1 MMTLQQLFRR
11 LVAVARGKAVDRD
24 IDDEMKFHL
33 EMEAAENQ
41 RGGLPPDEAKRRARH
56 AFGGLER
63 FREEGRDARGL
74 GPARDL
80 TGDVRYGLR
89 VLRRSPVFTTVAVG
103 TLALGIG
110 ANSAIFSVVNAVLLQ
125 PLPFPDTRSLVSV
138 WDGGHS
144 LAEFTYLRDRSRTF
158 ESVATYF
165 PNVGVSLSGAEEPMR
180 LTSAQVSAGFF
191 DVLRIGPMKGRFFT
205 KGEDGPGA
213 ARVAVISHALW
224 RDRFA
229 SDPDIIGRPIEID
242 GVSRQVVGITP
253 PGFNFPSSETRIW
266 VPLEIDVTGAH
277 CTSTS
282 PPRCLESA
290 VGYSWGAYGHQ
301 IVGRLKDGA
310 TTEQARSDVYRI
322 GEVLQKE
329 NPIWRP
335 ALPDYL
341 ANVKVSDLR
350 FRLVQDSQR
359 LLFVLLGAVG
369 LVLAMACAN
378 VANLLVVRGAART
391 REMSIRA
398 AIGAGPG
405 RLSRQLLIEHLLLAA
420 LGGAAGLVLAMVG
433 VPVLVS
439 LLPSTTPRLDEV
451 RLDGW
456 VVAFTVLATGLTAL
470 LSGIAPAR
478 RLARTNGLQAIGSAR
493 GGIGAPHRRL
503 AGMLVAAQ
511 IAIGVMLAIG
521 AGLLVRSLTRIMD
534 VDPGFEAERVVTA
547 QANPPGARYVG
558 ASPKRELVRRTVERL
573 AAAPGVTAAA
583 VTTQL
588 PFDQTNH
595 GMAMWIDGFT
605 TDPNKLELFEL
616 RKVTPEFFK
625 AMGIPLRQ
633 GRAFNDGD
641 QANGL
646 PVAIISETAAKKYWA
661 NRQAVGG
668 QLRFPWPGW
677 MSVVGVVADI
687 RNNDLKESEL
697 PAIYVPYDQVPELPF
712 AIVVRATGE
721 PATTTAL
728 IRSVM
733 LEVAK
738 DTPLSRER
746 TMSALVGDSVLG
758 ARAAAVLL
766 LGFGGLALLL
776 GSIGTYGL
784 VAYGVE
790 TRQREFAVRMAVG
803 AGAGNVMQLV
813 LRDGARLAALGV
825 VIGLAGAFALSG
837 TMRGLLFQVAPN
849 DPVTF
854 AAAPLLLAVTAMCA
868 CAIPAWRATRVDPNA
883 TLRRE

>member
-1 MMTLQQLFRR
+1 MTPMQILRR
-11 LVAVARGKAVDRD
+11 LRALLRGRKVDQD
-24 IDDEMKFHL
+24 MDAELTFHL
-33 EMEAAENQ
+33 EMEAADFE
-41 RGGLPPDEAKRRARH
+41 RSGLAPDEARRRARQT
-56 AFGGLER
+56 FGGVQR
-63 FREEGRDARGL
+63 FREEGRDARGV

-80 TGDVRYGLR
+80 SGDLRFGLR
-89 VLRRSPVFTTVAVG
+89 ILRRSPVFTVVAVG

-144 LAEFTYLRDRSRTF
+144 LAEFTYLRDRTRTL

-165 PNVGVSLSGAEEPMR
+165 PRYGVSLSGADQPMR
-180 LTSAQVSAGFF
+180 LTSAQVSAEFF
-191 DVLRIGPMKGRFFT
+191 DVLRVYPSRGRFFT

-213 ARVAVISHALW
+213 NQVVVISHALW
-224 RDRFA
+224 RDRFG

-242 GVSRQVVGITP
+242 GLSRQVVGVAP
-253 PGFNFPSSETRIW
+253 AGFTFPTSETRIW
-266 VPLEIDVTGAH
+266 IPLLIDPTGAR

-301 IVGRLKDGA
+301 IIGRLKDGVS
-310 TTEQARSDVYRI
+310 TEQARADVHRI
-322 GEVLQKE
+322 GEELQRE

-335 ALPDYL
+335 AMPEYL
-341 ANVKVSDLR
+341 AGLKISDLR
-350 FRLVQDSQR
+350 YRLVQDSQP
-359 LLFVLLGAVG
+359 LLWVLLGAVG

-398 AIGAGPG
+398 AIGAGTR
-405 RLSRQLLIEHLLLAA
+405 RLSRQLFLEHLLLAA
-420 LGGAAGLVLAMVG
+420 LGGAAGLLLAFILM
-433 VPVLVS
+433 PALVS
-439 LLPSTTPRLDEV
+439 LLPATTPRLDEV
-451 RLDGW
+451 HLDGW

-493 GGIGAPHRRL
+493 SGIGAPHRRL
-503 AGMLVAAQ
+503 AGILVSAQ

-521 AGLLVRSLTRIMD
+521 AGLLVRSLARIMD
-534 VDPGFEAERVVTA
+534 VDPGFETAQVVTA
-547 QANPPGARYVG
+547 QADPPRARYATPDRARDV
-558 ASPKRELVRRTVERL
+558 VRQVVERL
-573 AAAPGVTAAA
+573 SASPGVVAAA
-583 VTTQL
+583 VTSQL

-625 AMGIPLRQ
+625 TMGIVVRQ
-633 GRAFNDGD
+633 GRAFTTADG
-641 QANGL
+641 ANGA
-646 PVAIISETAAKKYWA
+646 PVAIVSETAAKKFWA
-661 NRQAVGG
+661 NRSVVGG

-677 MSVVGVVADI
+677 MSVVGVVADV
-687 RNNDLKESEL
+687 RNNDLREPEV
-697 PAIYVPYDQVPELPF
+697 PAVYVPYDQVPEIPF
-712 AIVVRATGE
+712 AITVRMNGD
-721 PATTTAL
+721 PAAGTAL
-728 IRSVM
+728 IRTVM
-733 LEVAK
+733 ADVAK

-746 TMSALVGDSVLG
+746 TMAALVGDAVIG

-790 TRQREFAVRMAVG
+790 TRQREFAVRIAVG
-803 AGAGNVMQLV
+803 AQASSVMQLV
-813 LRDGARLAALGV
+813 LRDGARLALWGV
-825 VIGLAGAFALSG
+825 AIGLAGAFALSRSV
-837 TMRGLLFQVAPN
+837 RGLLFEVAPN

-854 AAAPLLLAVTAMCA
+854 AVAPLLLAITAMVA

>member
-1 MMTLQQLFRR
+1 MRLFRR
-11 LVAVARGKAVDRD
+11 LRAVLRGRKVEQDMDA
-24 IDDEMKFHL
+24 EMAFHL
-33 EMEAAENQ
+33 EMEAADLE
-41 RGGLPPDEAKRRARH
+41 RSGVAPDEARRRARQ
-56 AFGGLER
+56 AFGGVQR
-63 FREEGRDARGL
+63 FREEGRDARGV
-74 GPARDL
+74 GPVRDL
-80 TGDVRYGLR
+80 SGDLRFGLR
-89 VLRRSPVFTTVAVG
+89 ILRRSPVFTLVAVG

-144 LAEFTYLRDRSRTF
+144 IAEFTYIRDRSRTLQ
-158 ESVATYF
+158 SVATYF
-165 PNVGVSLSGAEEPMR
+165 PRFGVSVSGVDDPIR
-180 LTSAQVSAGFF
+180 LTSAQVSAEFF
-191 DVLRIGPMKGRFFT
+191 HVLRVRPMRGRFFET
-205 KGEDGPGA
+205 GEDGPGA
-213 ARVAVISHALW
+213 DRIAVISHALW
-224 RDRFA
+224 RDRFG
-229 SDPDIIGRPIEID
+229 SDPDIVGRPIEVD
-242 GVSRQVVGITP
+242 GLSRQVVGVAP
-253 PGFNFPSSETRIW
+253 PGFTFPSADTRIW
-266 VPLEIDVTGAH
+266 IPLLVDPTGAR
-277 CTSTS
+277 CTSSS
-282 PPRCLESA
+282 PPRCVESA

-301 IVGRLKDGA
+301 IIGRLKDGMNR
-310 TTEQARSDVYRI
+310 EQARSDVYRI
-322 GEVLQKE
+322 GEELQRE

-335 ALPDYL
+335 QLPEYL

-359 LLFVLLGAVG
+359 LLWVLLGAVG

-405 RLSRQLLIEHLLLAA
+405 RLSRQLFLEHLLLATS
-420 LGGAAGLVLAMVG
+420 GGAAGLLIAMAG
-433 VPVLVS
+433 VPLLVA
-439 LLPSTTPRLDEV
+439 LLPASTPRLDEV

-456 VVAFTVLATGLTAL
+456 VVAFTILATGLTAL

-478 RLARTNGLQAIGSAR
+478 RLARTEGLQAIGSAR
-493 GGIGAPHRRL
+493 TGVGAPHRRL
-503 AGMLVAAQ
+503 AGILVSAQ
-511 IAIGVMLAIG
+511 IAIAVMLAIG
-521 AGLLVRSLTRIMD
+521 AGLLVRSLTRILD
-534 VDPGFEAERVVTA
+534 VDPGFETERVVTA
-547 QANPPGARYVG
+547 QADPPRARY
-558 ASPKRELVRRTVERL
+558 ARPELARDLVRRTVERL
-573 AAAPGVTAAA
+573 GASPGVTAAA

-595 GMAMWIDGFT
+595 GMAMWIGGFT

-616 RKVTPEFFK
+616 RKVTPEFFRV
-625 AMGIPLRQ
+625 MGIPLRQ
-633 GRAFNDGD
+633 GRFFNDGD
-641 QANGL
+641 KADGA
-646 PVAIISETAAKKYWA
+646 PVAMISETAAKRYWA
-661 NRQAVGG
+661 NRQVIGG

-677 MSVVGVVADI
+677 MSVVGVVADV
-687 RNNDLKESEL
+687 RNNDLREAEL
-697 PAIYVPYDQVPELPF
+697 PAVYVPYDQEPELPF
-712 AIVVRATGE
+712 AITVRATRD
-721 PATTTAL
+721 PAATAAL

-733 LEVAK
+733 LDVAK

-746 TMSALVGDSVLG
+746 TMSALVGESVLG

-803 AGAGNVMQLV
+803 AGAGKVMQLV
-813 LRDGARLAALGV
+813 LRDGARLAAWGV
-825 VIGLAGAFALSG
+825 AIGLAGALALSG
-837 TMRGLLFQVAPN
+837 TIRGLLFEVEPN

-854 AAAPLLLAVTAMCA
+854 MAAPLLLAVTAMVA

>member
-1 MMTLQQLFRR
+1 MD
-11 LVAVARGKAVDRD
+11 A
-24 IDDEMKFHL
+24 EMSVHL
-33 EMEAAENQ
+33 EMEAADQQ
-41 RGGLPPDEAKRRARH
+41 RSGITREEAVRRARH
-56 AFGGLER
+56 SFGGVQR
-63 FREEGRDARGL
+63 FREEGRDARGV
-74 GPARDL
+74 GGARDL
-80 TGDVRYGLR
+80 LGDLRFGLR
-89 VLRRSPVFTTVAVG
+89 ILRRSPVFTIVAVG

-110 ANSAIFSVVNAVLLQ
+110 ANSAIFSVVNAVLLR

-144 LAEFTYLRDRSRTF
+144 IAEFTYLRDRSRTLQ
-158 ESVATYF
+158 SVATYF
-165 PNVGVSLSGAEEPMR
+165 PRSGVSLSGVDDPVR

-191 DVLRIGPMKGRFFT
+191 DVLRINPMRGRFFNR
-205 KGEDGPGA
+205 GEDGPGA
-213 ARVAVISHALW
+213 DRVAVISHSLW
-224 RDRFA
+224 RDRFG
-229 SDPDIIGRPIEID
+229 SDPNIIGRPIEID
-242 GVSRQVVGITP
+242 GLSRQVVGVTP
-253 PGFNFPSSETRIW
+253 PGFTFPDAETRIW
-266 VPLEIDVTGAH
+266 IPLLIDPTGAS
-277 CTSTS
+277 CTSS
-282 PPRCLESA
+282 PPPRCVESA

-301 IVGRLKDGA
+301 VIGRLKDGV
-310 TTEQARSDVYRI
+310 TREQARSDVYRI
-322 GEVLQKE
+322 GEELQRE
-329 NPIWRP
+329 NPVWRP
-335 ALPDYL
+335 QMPEYL

-359 LLFVLLGAVG
+359 LLWVLLGAVG

-405 RLSRQLLIEHLLLAA
+405 RLSRQLFLEHLLLAA
-420 LGGAAGLVLAMVG
+420 LGGAAGLLIAIVG
-433 VPVLVS
+433 VPLLVS
-439 LLPSTTPRLDEV
+439 LLPSSTPRLDEV

-456 VVAFTVLATGLTAL
+456 VVAFTVLVTSLTAL

-478 RLARTNGLQAIGSAR
+478 RLAHTEGLQAIGSAR
-493 GGIGAPHRRL
+493 TGAGAPHRRL
-503 AGMLVAAQ
+503 AGILVSAQ

-534 VDPGFEAERVVTA
+534 VDPGFETEQVVTA
-547 QANPPGARYVG
+547 QADPPHARYAG
-558 ASPKRELVRRTVERL
+558 PERQRDLVRRTVERL
-573 AAAPGVTAAA
+573 AASPGVTAAA
-583 VTTQL
+583 VTPQL

-616 RKVTPEFFK
+616 RKVTPGFFK
-625 AMGIPLRQ
+625 ALAIPLRQ
-633 GRAFNDGD
+633 GRYFTEDDKAD
-641 QANGL
+641 GL
-646 PVAIISETAAKKYWA
+646 PVAIISETAAKQYWA
-661 NRQAVGG
+661 NRQVIGG

-677 MSVVGVVADI
+677 MSVVGVAADV

-697 PAIYVPYDQVPELPF
+697 PAVYVPYDQAPELPF
-712 AIVVRATGE
+712 AITVRATGD
-721 PATTTAL
+721 PAATTAL
-728 IRSVM
+728 IRRVM
-733 LEVAK
+733 LDVAK

-746 TMSALVGDSVLG
+746 TLSALVGDSALG

-803 AGAGNVMQLV
+803 AGAGNVMRLV
-813 LRDGARLAALGV
+813 LRDGARLAAWGV
-825 VIGLAGAFALSG
+825 AIGLAGAFALAG

-854 AAAPLLLAVTAMCA
+854 TAAPLLLAVTAMVA
-868 CAIPAWRATRVDPNA
+868 CAIPAWRATRVDPNS

>member
-1 MMTLQQLFRR
+1 MTPMQFLRR
-11 LVAVARGKAVDRD
+11 LGALLRGRKVDQD
-24 IDDEMKFHL
+24 MDTEMAFHL
-33 EMEAAENQ
+33 EMEAADLE
-41 RGGLPPDEAKRRARH
+41 RSGLTPDEARAR
-56 AFGGLER
+56 ARQTFGGVQR
-63 FREEGRDARGL
+63 FREEGRDARGV
-74 GPARDL
+74 GTARDL
-80 TGDVRYGLR
+80 TGDLRFGLR
-89 VLRRSPVFTTVAVG
+89 ILRRSPVFTIVAVG

-144 LAEFTYLRDRSRTF
+144 IAEFTYIRDRSRTL

-165 PNVGVSLSGAEEPMR
+165 PNYGVSLSGTDQPTR

-191 DVLRIGPMKGRFFT
+191 DVLRVNPLRGRFFS

-213 ARVAVISHALW
+213 DRVAVISHALW
-224 RDRFA
+224 RDRFG

-242 GVSRQVVGITP
+242 GLSRQVVGIAP
-253 PGFNFPSSETRIW
+253 SGFTFPSSETRLWI
-266 VPLEIDVTGAH
+266 PLLIDPTGAR

-282 PPRCLESA
+282 APRCRETA
-290 VGYSWGAYGHQ
+290 VGYSWGGYGHQ
-301 IVGRLKDGA
+301 IIGRLKDGV
-310 TTEQARSDVYRI
+310 TTEQARTDVHRI
-322 GEVLQKE
+322 GEDLQRE

-335 ALPDYL
+335 AMPEYL
-341 ANVKVSDLR
+341 AGLKVSDLR
-350 FRLVQDSQR
+350 YRLVQDSQR
-359 LLFVLLGAVG
+359 LLWVLLGAVG

-398 AIGAGPG
+398 AVGAGTR
-405 RLSRQLLIEHLLLAA
+405 RLSRQLFLEHLLLAT
-420 LGGAAGLVLAMVG
+420 LGGAAGLLLAFILM
-433 VPVLVS
+433 PALVS
-439 LLPSTTPRLDEV
+439 LLPANTPRLDEV
-451 RLDGW
+451 QLDGW

-503 AGMLVAAQ
+503 AGILVSAQ

-521 AGLLVRSLTRIMD
+521 AGLLVRSLARIMD
-534 VDPGFEAERVVTA
+534 VDPGFETAQVVTA
-547 QANPPGARYVG
+547 QADPPRARYATADRARDV
-558 ASPKRELVRRTVERL
+558 VRQAVERL
-573 AAAPGVTAAA
+573 AASPGVVAAA
-583 VTTQL
+583 VTSQL

-605 TDPNKLELFEL
+605 TDPNKLEFFEL
-616 RKVTPEFFK
+616 RKVTPDFFK
-625 AMGIPLRQ
+625 AMGIAVKQ
-633 GRAFNDGD
+633 GRAFTNADG
-641 QANGL
+641 ANGA
-646 PVAIISETAAKKYWA
+646 PVAIVSETAAKRYWA
-661 NRQAVGG
+661 NRSVVGG
-668 QLRFPWPGW
+668 QVRFPWPGW
-677 MSVVGVVADI
+677 MSVVGVVADV
-687 RNNDLKESEL
+687 RNNDLKKPEV
-697 PAIYVPYDQVPELPF
+697 PAVYVPFDQVPEIPF
-712 AIVVRATGE
+712 AITVQMSGD
-721 PATTTAL
+721 PAAGTTL

-733 LEVAK
+733 ADVAK

-746 TMSALVGDSVLG
+746 TMAALVDDSVIG

-766 LGFGGLALLL
+766 LGFGALALLL

-803 AGAGNVMQLV
+803 ARASSVMQLV
-813 LRDGARLAALGV
+813 LRDGARLALWGV
-825 VIGLAGAFALSG
+825 AIGLAGAFMLSR
-837 TMRGLLFQVAPN
+837 TVRGLLFEVAPN

-854 AAAPLLLAVTAMCA
+854 TAAPLLLAVTAMVA
-868 CAIPAWRATRVDPNA
+868 CAIPAWRATRVDPNS

>member
-1 MMTLQQLFRR
+1 MMTPMQVLRR
-11 LVAVARGKAVDRD
+11 LGAIIRGKSVERD
-24 IDDEMKFHL
+24 MDAEMAFHL
-33 EMEAAENQ
+33 EMEAAEHQ
-41 RGGLPPDEAKRRARH
+41 RGGLAPDEARRRAH
-56 AFGGLER
+56 HTFGGVER
-63 FREEGRDARGL
+63 FRAEGRDARGV

-80 TGDVRYGLR
+80 AGDLRFGLR
-89 VLRRSPVFTTVAVG
+89 ILRRSPVFTTVAVG

-110 ANSAIFSVVNAVLLQ
+110 VNSAIFSVVNAVLLQ

-144 LAEFTYLRDRSRTF
+144 LAEFTYIRDRARTL

-165 PNVGVSLSGAEEPMR
+165 PNYGVSLSGSEEPMR

-191 DVLRIGPMKGRFFT
+191 DVLRVAPMKGRFFT
-205 KGEDGPGA
+205 KGEDVPGA
-213 ARVAVISHALW
+213 DRVVVISHALW
-224 RDRFA
+224 RDRFG
-229 SDPDIIGRPIEID
+229 SDANIIGRPIEID
-242 GVSRQVVGITP
+242 GLSRQVVGVAP
-253 PGFNFPSSETRIW
+253 PGLNFPSSETRLWI
-266 VPLEIDVTGAH
+266 PLRIDPTGAS
-277 CTSTS
+277 CGSNS
-282 PPRCLESA
+282 PPRCVESA

-301 IVGRLKDGA
+301 VIGRLKEGVS
-310 TTEQARSDVYRI
+310 TEQARLDVYRV
-322 GEVLQKE
+322 GEALQRE

-335 ALPDYL
+335 AMPEYL
-341 ANVKVSDLR
+341 DGLKVSDLR
-350 FRLVQDSQR
+350 YRLVKDSQR
-359 LLFVLLGAVG
+359 LLYVLLGAVG

-398 AIGAGPG
+398 AIGAGHR
-405 RLSRQLLIEHLLLAA
+405 RLSRQLLLEHVLLAA
-420 LGGAAGLVLAMVG
+420 LGGAAGLLLAIIT

-456 VVAFTVLATGLTAL
+456 VVAFTMAATAVTAI

-478 RLARTNGLQAIGSAR
+478 RLARTSGLQAIGNAR
-493 GGIGAPHRRL
+493 SGVGAPHRRL
-503 AGMLVAAQ
+503 AGALVSAQ

-521 AGLLVRSLTRIMD
+521 AGLLVRSLARIMD
-534 VDPGFEAERVVTA
+534 VDPGFATEQVVTA
-547 QANPPGARYVG
+547 QVNPPRARYAV
-558 ASPKRELVRRTVERL
+558 ADRQRALVRQAVERL
-573 AAAPGVTAAA
+573 AAAPGVIAAG

-616 RKVTPEFFK
+616 RKVSPDFFK

-633 GRAFNDGD
+633 GRFFNDGD
-641 QANGL
+641 GANGA
-646 PVAIISETAAKKYWA
+646 PVAILSETAVKRYWA
-661 NRQAVGG
+661 GRQPIGG

-687 RNNDLKESEL
+687 RNNDLKEAEL
-697 PAIYVPYDQVPELPF
+697 PAIYVPFDQNPEVPF
-712 AIVVRATGE
+712 AITVRSNAN
-721 PATTTAL
+721 PASTTAL

-733 LEVAK
+733 LEVAG

-746 TMSALVGDSVLG
+746 TMGALVEDSVLG

-766 LGFGGLALLL
+766 LGFGVLALLL

-790 TRQREFAVRMAVG
+790 ARQREFAVRMAVG
-803 AGAGNVMQLV
+803 ARASTVMRLV
-813 LRDGARLAALGV
+813 LRDGARLAAVGV
-825 VIGLAGAFALSG
+825 VVGVGAAFALTG
-837 TMRGLLFQVAPN
+837 LMRGLLFEVAPT

-854 AAAPLLLAVTAMCA
+854 TAAPLLLAVTAMIA

>member
-1 MMTLQQLFRR
+1 MMTPAQLLRR
-11 LVAVARGKAVDRD
+11 IVAVVRGKAIDRD
-24 IDDEMKFHL
+24 MDAEMAFHL

-41 RGGLPPDEAKRRARH
+41 RGGIAPDEARRRARH
-56 AFGGLER
+56 AFGGVQR
-63 FREEGRDARGL
+63 FREEGRDARGV

-80 TGDVRYGLR
+80 SGDLRFGLR
-89 VLRRSPVFTTVAVG
+89 ILRRSPVFTTVAVG

-144 LAEFTYLRDRSRTF
+144 LAEFTFIRDRSRTL

-165 PNVGVSLSGAEEPMR
+165 PNYGVSLSGTDEPMR

-191 DVLRIGPMKGRFFT
+191 DVLRVGPMKGRFF
-205 KGEDGPGA
+205 KPGDDGPGA
-213 ARVAVISHALW
+213 DRVVVISHALW
-224 RDRFA
+224 RDRFGA
-229 SDPDIIGRPIEID
+229 DPDVIGRPIEID
-242 GVSRQVVGITP
+242 GLSRQVVGVAP
-253 PGFNFPSSETRIW
+253 PGFAFPSSETRLWI
-266 VPLEIDVTGAH
+266 PLRIDVTGAS

-282 PPRCLESA
+282 PPRCVESA

-301 IVGRLKDGA
+301 IIGRMKDGA
-310 TTEQARSDVYRI
+310 TSEQTRVDVHRI
-322 GEVLQKE
+322 GQELQRE

-335 ALPDYL
+335 AMPEYL
-341 ANVKVSDLR
+341 DGLKISDLR
-350 FRLVQDSQR
+350 YRLVQDSQR

-378 VANLLVVRGAART
+378 VANLLVVRGATRT

-405 RLSRQLLIEHLLLAA
+405 RLSRQLFLEHLLLAA
-420 LGGAAGLVLAMVG
+420 LGGAAGLLLAVIAL
-433 VPVLVS
+433 PVLVS

-451 RLDGW
+451 KLDGW
-456 VVAFTVLATGLTAL
+456 VVAFTVVATGLTAL

-478 RLARTNGLQAIGSAR
+478 RLARTSGLQAIGNAR
-493 GGIGAPHRRL
+493 SGVGAPHRRL
-503 AGMLVAAQ
+503 AGALVSAQ

-521 AGLLVRSLTRIMD
+521 AGLLVRSLAQIMD
-534 VDPGFEAERVVTA
+534 VDPGFSAERVVSA
-547 QANPPGARYVG
+547 QVSPPR
-558 ASPKRELVRRTVERL
+558 ASYALADRQRALVRQVVERL
-573 AAAPGVTAAA
+573 SAAPGVTAAA

-605 TDPNKLELFEL
+605 TDPNKLEYFEL
-616 RKVTPEFFK
+616 RKVTPEFFR

-641 QANGL
+641 RADGA
-646 PVAIISETAAKKYWA
+646 PVAIVSETAAKRYWSG
-661 NRQAVGG
+661 RQAVGG
-668 QLRFPWPGW
+668 QVRFPWPGW
-677 MSVVGVVADI
+677 MTVVGVVADI
-687 RNNDLKESEL
+687 RNNDLKEAEVPAVYVPFDQNPEVPFAVTVRADGAPAATISLIRTVMSEL
-697 PAIYVPYDQVPELPF
+697 A
-712 AIVVRATGE
+712 
-721 PATTTAL
+721 
-728 IRSVM
+728 S
-733 LEVAK
+733 

-746 TMSALVGDSVLG
+746 TMSALVEDSVLG

-766 LGFGGLALLL
+766 LGFGALALLL

-790 TRQREFAVRMAVG
+790 ARQREFAVRMAVG
-803 AGAGNVMQLV
+803 AGASSVMRLV
-813 LRDGARLAALGV
+813 LRDGARLAAIGV
-825 VIGLAGAFALSG
+825 VIGVVAAFALTG
-837 TMRGLLFQVAPN
+837 LMRGLLFQVAPT

-854 AAAPLLLAVTAMCA
+854 TAAPLLLGLTALIA

>member
-1 MMTLQQLFRR
+1 MMTPMQLLRR
-11 LVAVARGKAVDRD
+11 LGAVIRGKSVERD
-24 IDDEMKFHL
+24 MDAEMAFHL
-33 EMEAAENQ
+33 EMEAAEHQ
-41 RGGLPPDEAKRRARH
+41 RGGLPPDEARRRAQH
-56 AFGGLER
+56 TFGGVER
-63 FREEGRDARGL
+63 FRAEGRDARGV

-80 TGDVRYGLR
+80 AGDLRFGLR
-89 VLRRSPVFTTVAVG
+89 ILRRSPVFTTVAVG

-110 ANSAIFSVVNAVLLQ
+110 VNSAIFSVVNAVLLQ

-144 LAEFTYLRDRSRTF
+144 LAEFTYIRDRARTL

-165 PNVGVSLSGAEEPMR
+165 PNYGVSLSGSEEPMR

-191 DVLRIGPMKGRFFT
+191 DVLRVGPLKGRFFT
-205 KGEDGPGA
+205 KGEDVPGA
-213 ARVAVISHALW
+213 DRVVVISHALW
-224 RDRFA
+224 RDRFG
-229 SDPDIIGRPIEID
+229 SDANIIGRPIEID
-242 GVSRQVVGITP
+242 GLSRQVVGVAP
-253 PGFNFPSSETRIW
+253 PGLNFPSSETRLWI
-266 VPLEIDVTGAH
+266 PLRIDPTGAS
-277 CTSTS
+277 CGSNS
-282 PPRCLESA
+282 PPRCVESA

-301 IVGRLKDGA
+301 VIGRLKEGVS
-310 TTEQARSDVYRI
+310 TEQARLDVYRV
-322 GEVLQKE
+322 GEALQRE

-335 ALPDYL
+335 AMPEYL
-341 ANVKVSDLR
+341 DGLKVSDLR
-350 FRLVQDSQR
+350 YRLVKDSQR
-359 LLFVLLGAVG
+359 LLYVLLGAVG

-398 AIGAGPG
+398 AIGAGHR
-405 RLSRQLLIEHLLLAA
+405 RLSRQLLLEHVVLAA
-420 LGGAAGLVLAMVG
+420 LGGAAGLLLAIIT

-439 LLPSTTPRLDEV
+439 LLPTTTPRLDEV

-456 VVAFTVLATGLTAL
+456 VVAFTMAATALTAV

-478 RLARTNGLQAIGSAR
+478 RLARTTGLQAIGNAR
-493 GGIGAPHRRL
+493 SGVGAPHRRL
-503 AGMLVAAQ
+503 AGALVSAQ
-511 IAIGVMLAIG
+511 IAMGVMLAIG
-521 AGLLVRSLTRIMD
+521 AGLLVRSLARIMD
-534 VDPGFEAERVVTA
+534 VDPGFITEQVVTA
-547 QANPPGARYVG
+547 QVNPPRARYAV
-558 ASPKRELVRRTVERL
+558 ADRQRALVRQTVERL
-573 AAAPGVTAAA
+573 AAAPGVIAAG

-616 RKVTPEFFK
+616 RKVSPDFFK

-633 GRAFNDGD
+633 GRFFNDGD
-641 QANGL
+641 RADGA
-646 PVAIISETAAKKYWA
+646 PVAILSETAARRYWA
-661 NRQAVGG
+661 GRQVIGG

-677 MSVVGVVADI
+677 MSVVGVVADV
-687 RNNDLKESEL
+687 RNNDLKEAEL
-697 PAIYVPYDQVPELPF
+697 PAVYVPFDQNPEVPF
-712 AIVVRATGE
+712 AVTVRSSAD
-721 PATTTAL
+721 PASTTAL

-733 LEVAK
+733 LEVAS

-746 TMSALVGDSVLG
+746 TMGALVEDSVLG

-766 LGFGGLALLL
+766 LGFGVLALLL

-790 TRQREFAVRMAVG
+790 ARQREFAVRMAVG
-803 AGAGNVMQLV
+803 ARASTVMRLV
-813 LRDGARLAALGV
+813 LRDGARLAAVGV
-825 VIGLAGAFALSG
+825 VIGVGAAFALTG
-837 TMRGLLFQVAPN
+837 LMRGLLFEVAPT

-854 AAAPLLLAVTAMCA
+854 TAAPLVLAVTAMMA

>member
-1 MMTLQQLFRR
+1 MTPMQLLRR
-11 LVAVARGKAVDRD
+11 LASVLRGRTVERD
-24 IDDEMKFHL
+24 MDAEMAFHL
-33 EMEAAENQ
+33 EMEEAEHQ
-41 RGGLPPDEAKRRARH
+41 RGGLPPDEARRRARH
-56 AFGGLER
+56 AFGGVER
-63 FREEGRDARGL
+63 FRAEGRDARGV

-80 TGDVRYGLR
+80 AGDLRFGLR
-89 VLRRSPVFTTVAVG
+89 ILRRSPVFTTVAVG

-110 ANSAIFSVVNAVLLQ
+110 VNSAIFSVVNAVLLQ

-144 LAEFTYLRDRSRTF
+144 LAEFTYIRDRARTL

-165 PNVGVSLSGAEEPMR
+165 PNYGVSLSGTDEPMR

-191 DVLRIGPMKGRFFT
+191 DVLRVGPMKGRFFT
-205 KGEDGPGA
+205 RGEDAPGA
-213 ARVAVISHALW
+213 DRVVVISHALW
-224 RDRFA
+224 RDRFGA
-229 SDPDIIGRPIEID
+229 DANIIGRPIEID
-242 GVSRQVVGITP
+242 GMSRQVIGVAP
-253 PGFNFPSSETRIW
+253 PGFNFPSSETRLWI
-266 VPLEIDVTGAH
+266 PLLIDPTGAS

-282 PPRCLESA
+282 PPRCVQSA

-301 IVGRLKDGA
+301 VIGRLKEGA
-310 TTEQARSDVYRI
+310 STEQARLDVYRV
-322 GEVLQKE
+322 GEALQRE

-335 ALPDYL
+335 AMPEYL
-341 ANVKVSDLR
+341 DGLKVSDLR
-350 FRLVQDSQR
+350 YRLVKDSQR
-359 LLFVLLGAVG
+359 LLYVLLGAVG

-398 AIGAGPG
+398 AIGAGHR
-405 RLSRQLLIEHLLLAA
+405 RLARQLFLEHVLLAT
-420 LGGAAGLVLAMVG
+420 LGGAAGLLLAIIG

-439 LLPSTTPRLDEV
+439 LLPSTTPRLEEV

-456 VVAFTVLATGLTAL
+456 VVAFTMAATALTAI

-478 RLARTNGLQAIGSAR
+478 RLARTTGLQALGNVRS
-493 GGIGAPHRRL
+493 GVGAHHRRL
-503 AGMLVAAQ
+503 AGALVSAQ

-521 AGLLVRSLTRIMD
+521 AGLLVRSLARIMD
-534 VDPGFEAERVVTA
+534 VDPGFATEQVVTA
-547 QANPPGARYVG
+547 QVNPPRARYAAVDRQR
-558 ASPKRELVRRTVERL
+558 ALVRQTVERL
-573 AAAPGVTAAA
+573 AAAPGVIAAG

-616 RKVTPEFFK
+616 RKVSPDFFK

-633 GRAFNDGD
+633 GRFFNDGD
-641 QANGL
+641 RADGA
-646 PVAIISETAAKKYWA
+646 PVAILSETAAKRYWSG
-661 NRQAVGG
+661 RQVVGG

-687 RNNDLKESEL
+687 RNNDLKEAEL
-697 PAIYVPYDQVPELPF
+697 PAVYVPFDQNPEVPF
-712 AIVVRATGE
+712 AITVRSNAD
-721 PATTTAL
+721 PAATTSL

-733 LEVAK
+733 LELAG

-746 TMSALVGDSVLG
+746 TMGALVEDSVLG

-766 LGFGGLALLL
+766 LGFGVLALLL

-790 TRQREFAVRMAVG
+790 ARQREFAVRMAVG
-803 AGAGNVMQLV
+803 ASATTVMRLV
-813 LRDGARLAALGV
+813 LRDGARLAVVGV
-825 VIGLAGAFALSG
+825 VIGVGAALALTGL
-837 TMRGLLFQVAPN
+837 MRGLLFEVAPT

-854 AAAPLLLAVTAMCA
+854 TAAPLLLAVTAMVA